1 MGTGGFFLRKLR
13 GRVLDEPTG
22 FVWAIDRQ
30 VAGSGYPA
38 GKSQIIWVRKQGI
51 GAILTLTE
59 KPLPET
65 TTKGLRI
72 VFEHVPIPD
81 HGLPTRDDLLRG
93 TDFVRNQVREEKLVL
108 VHCLAGEGR
117 TGCFLAAYLI
127 REKGMDPN
135 EALTTLRAIKPLFV
149 EKHQERSLFE
159 FAGLRP

>member
-1 MGTGGFFLRKLR
+1 ML
-13 GRVLDEPTG
+13 
-22 FVWAIDRQ
+22 
-30 VAGSGYPA
+30 
-38 GKSQIIWVRKQGI
+38 WVRKQGI

-65 TTKGLRI
+65 TTKGLGI
-72 VFEHVPIPD
+72 VFEHVSIPD
-81 HGLPTRDDLLRG
+81 HGLPTSDDLLRG
-93 TDFVRNQVREEKLVL
+93 TSFIRDQLLEEKSVL

-135 EALTTLRAIKPLFV
+135 QALATLRAIKPLFV

-159 FAGLRP
+159 FAGLKP